1 MPESYTDAPLLS
13 ERFDLACLMAS
24 AHHRTQLRKGTTV
37 PYVSHLLAVA
47 SLVLEMEGTEDEAIG
62 ALLHDMVEDDGG
74 PPALARIE
82 ATFGARVAEIV
93 AANSDSDE
101 QPRPPW
107 EERKRAYLAG
117 MATKPADALRVSLA
131 DKLHNARAIL
141 RDYRVLGEDLWA
153 RFRAGGGDAIRWYY
167 RSLAL
172 EFAARAGDLGPAARP
187 ALEELER
194 TVRELDALAGGGR
207 QGADREP

>member
-1 MPESYTDAPLLS
+1 
-13 ERFDLACLMAS
+13 
-24 AHHRTQLRKGTTV
+24 
-37 PYVSHLLAVA
+37 
-47 SLVLEMEGTEDEAIG
+47 
-62 ALLHDMVEDDGG
+62 
-74 PPALARIE
+74 
-82 ATFGARVAEIV
+82 
-93 AANSDSDE
+93 
-101 QPRPPW
+101 
-107 EERKRAYLAG
+107 
-117 MATKPADALRVSLA
+117 
-131 DKLHNARAIL
+131 
-141 RDYRVLGEDLWA
+141 VLGEDLWA